1 MTSHNVLAILGTDD
15 RETEAVIATAT
26 ELAQEAHGT
35 LTLAA
40 LANESWWMRCLSA
53 LAMGA
58 GAYAP
63 KEDLTT
69 LAERG
74 VARAAE
80 FVPTGVSVTTLVI
93 TDARRLVDS
102 GRYDLLVIGAKQVGR
117 RRLARLPIPA
127 LVVPVA
133 GGGGR
138 FARPA
143 QPAPLPT
150 SATSARR

>member
-1 MTSHNVLAILGTDD
+1 MICHNVLAVLGTND
-15 RETEAVIATAT
+15 RETQAVIASAS
-26 ELAQEAHGT
+26 ELAEEAHGT

-40 LANESWWMRCLSA
+40 LAGESWWTRCLFA
-53 LAMGA
+53 LALGA

-69 LAERG
+69 LAERH

-80 FVPTGVSVTTLVI
+80 FVPTGVSVTTMVV
-93 TDARRLVDS
+93 TNARRLVES
-102 GRYDLLVIGAKQVGR
+102 GHYDLLVIGAKQAAR

-127 LVVPVA
+127 LVVPAA

-138 FARPA
+138 FERSSS
-143 QPAPLPT
+143 PAPEP
-150 SATSARR
+150 SYSSE